1 MVGEKKC
8 LKDYS
13 PGGVITKGQY
23 SATKHDVLTSTILIL
38 DSRGHLLYKREGFEN
53 GSFSFSTE
61 DYELVDMCFEVKAS
75 RLFFL
80 TVHCNRTSK
89 SAPWKCRDFLGHQTG
104 SWGEAFWSGLCL
116 LCSNLLIQLANAENL
131 KPVEAELRRLEAI
144 TEEIVTSFMHMHN
157 KSSHMRLT
165 NGRSWL
171 SHSHCCFVR
180 HVIHALYVHIYIYIC
195 MYI

>member
-1 MVGEKKC
+1 MNPVGVLISLVLCSVLCSTSLSLRFNLMVGEKKC

-80 TVHCNRTSK
+80 TVHFNRTSK
-89 SAPWKCRDFLGHQTG
+89 SAP
-104 SWGEAFWSGLCL
+104 
-116 LCSNLLIQLANAENL
+116 
-131 KPVEAELRRLEAI
+131 
-144 TEEIVTSFMHMHN
+144 
-157 KSSHMRLT
+157 
-165 NGRSWL
+165 
-171 SHSHCCFVR
+171 
-180 HVIHALYVHIYIYIC
+180 
-195 MYI
+195 